1 MVKDSKI
8 PYLVSAHTG
17 HMYPT
22 KRYDNEEQRLEQAM
36 RHVKVMNKMM
46 GSKRISGA
54 IGCCLFDYPTHM
66 EFGSGDGMC
75 YHGVLDFN
83 RIDVYKRQRMD
94 QTM

>member
-46 GSKRISGA
+46 GSVTDTAGTISA
-54 IGCCLFDYPTHM
+54 FDRM
-66 EFGSGDGMC
+66 EAKADAMLEKYTKIADETFDS
-75 YHGVLDFN
+75 VLG
-83 RIDVYKRQRMD
+83 RLK
-94 QTM
+94 